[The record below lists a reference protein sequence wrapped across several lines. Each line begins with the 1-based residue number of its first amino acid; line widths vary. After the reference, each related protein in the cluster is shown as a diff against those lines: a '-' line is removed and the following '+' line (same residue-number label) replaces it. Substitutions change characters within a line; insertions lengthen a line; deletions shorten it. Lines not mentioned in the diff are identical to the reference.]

1 MTATFLFGFFPL
13 FTSYILHTV
22 HLVQLTHNM
31 ALPVI
36 KSIADCTD
44 FSKTVLP
51 YIGQLYDLP
60 QQVFDNINNVQALKV
75 LYVSTNPLISAF
87 AFSLLI
93 FPIFLLVSE
102 INRNYSQVD
111 RCWSILPTIYNAHF
125 AVYAHAT
132 GLSTRRLDMLLLFS
146 TIWSVSSRV
155 SRRHRLLLT
164 VLGAI
169 VIQLLAKRRIQ
180 HWFRRLSMGCPERIY
195 KPTTVLRLQ
204 RVVHF
209 LGSERKQ
216 SGCVG
221 CGNHAD
227 IYHRSSFFL

>member
-1 MTATFLFGFFPL
+1 
-13 FTSYILHTV
+13 
-22 HLVQLTHNM
+22 M

-60 QQVFDNINNVQALKV
+60 QQVFDNITNVQALKV

-93 FPIFLLVSE
+93 FPIFLMVSE

-125 AVYAHAT
+125 TAYAHAT

-146 TIWSVSSRV
+146 SVWSVSSRV
-155 SRRHRLLLT
+155 SRRHRLSLT
-164 VLGAI
+164 ALGAT
-169 VIQLLAKRRIQ
+169 VIQLLAERRI
-180 HWFRRLSMGCPERIY
+180 
-195 KPTTVLRLQ
+195 
-204 RVVHF
+204 
-209 LGSERKQ
+209 
-216 SGCVG
+216 
-221 CGNHAD
+221 
-227 IYHRSSFFL
+227 

>member
-1 MTATFLFGFFPL
+1 MTATFFVWFFPIVHV
-13 FTSYILHTV
+13 TYILHSI
-22 HLVQLTHNM
+22 HFVQLTQIM

-60 QQVFDNINNVQALKV
+60 QQVFDNITNVQALKV

-87 AFSLLI
+87 AFSLFL
-93 FPIFLLVSE
+93 FPVFLLVSE
-102 INRNYSQVD
+102 VNRNYSQVD

-125 AVYAHAT
+125 TFYAHAT

-155 SRRHRLLLT
+155 SRRHRLLLIS
-164 VLGAI
+164 LGAI
-169 VIQLLAKRRIQ
+169 VIQLLAKRRI
-180 HWFRRLSMGCPERIY
+180 
-195 KPTTVLRLQ
+195 
-204 RVVHF
+204 
-209 LGSERKQ
+209 
-216 SGCVG
+216 
-221 CGNHAD
+221 
-227 IYHRSSFFL
+227 